1 MPEPKASPLY
11 RPLLL
16 AGVLLL
22 AGCTNSGTPERFLT
36 KYADPDPSLDAVLVC
51 HGYGCQRQDTVDLRQ
66 DWARLVAGMTQPA
79 PDAAAERASIALT
92 IAAIEAEVGARV
104 GTSEDV
110 GCTFEGFAMPGQL
123 DCIDETSNTSSYLIL
138 LDKAGLLRWHEVRGQ
153 TSRFFVHNGW
163 PHTTAVIV
171 ETATG
176 QAYAVDSWF
185 HDNGQ
190 PAEIVTIESWKSGWA
205 PDAVM
210 VAAAQAPDDQGADEA
225 EGEDIADPAA
235 TLDATGG
242 SAALPAPETPA
253 SQTPASADAAGK
265 EEIVQTYVLLD
276 PRGPDPARPPRP
288 RP

>member
-11 RPLLL
+11 RTFLL

-22 AGCTNSGTPERFLT
+22 AGCTNNGTPERFLA
-36 KYADPDPSLDAVLVC
+36 KYADPDPSLDAVLIC
-51 HGYGCQRQDTVDLRQ
+51 HGYGCQRQDIVDLRLA
-66 DWARLVAGMTQPA
+66 WPRLVAEMTQPA

-92 IAAIEAEVGARV
+92 IAAIEAEVGARI
-104 GTSEDV
+104 GTSQDV
-110 GCTFEGFAMPGQL
+110 GGTFEGFAMPGQL

-138 LDKAGLLRWHEVRGQ
+138 LDKAGLLRWHELRGP

-185 HDNGQ
+185 HGNGQ

-205 PDAVM
+205 PDEVM
-210 VAAAQAPDDQGADEA
+210 VATAQDQDRQATGEA
-225 EGEDIADPAA
+225 EGEDIADPAV
-235 TLDATGG
+235 TLGATGG
-242 SAALPAPETPA
+242 SAALPAAE
-253 SQTPASADAAGK
+253 TPASADAAGK
-265 EEIVQTYVLLD
+265 EESVQSYVLLN